1 MAIFKCSCGY
11 SKKLDDSQ
19 IGKKGKCPKCQ
30 TVVTVITNISEEE
43 EKTVTT
49 TTEESAKKNKVPK
62 SSGFFKCPHCN
73 KSISIENL
81 NLGKGDIGSII
92 SKLEKSIK
100 GKFSGVDTEK
110 ISETLK
116 EGGKYYLY
124 VLYGI
129 LLISVLSVIVLT
141 GGIGNK
147 INNIIYLL
155 VIWSVLFVY
164 VDATHNK
171 IGKIPGKKGMLN
183 NSAGVWSIGT
193 LLLWIVVFPLYLINR
208 KILMEKAQNSP
219 QEVPETRR
227 KIILGMISVV
237 FIAVL
242 FNGVLSGGG
251 NVGLVKNGMLENDGK
266 SFDVAKA
273 SEQELMKFMNQTPN
287 IMALNGKQRV
297 DKAREI
303 FKANG
308 YDFSSTLNKL
318 SVNEFPCMQKYGN
331 IAVFV
336 GMFYDPFD
344 LNDTEWV
351 KLEKEGKL
359 NEKLKSAGY
368 SEQESKDLIKLSN
381 RILNMDPL
389 SLPQNCG

>member
-11 SKKLDDSQ
+11 SKELDDSQ

-49 TTEESAKKNKVPK
+49 TTEESSNKNKVPK

-73 KSISIENL
+73 KSIGIEDL

-92 SKLEKSIK
+92 SNLEKSIK
-100 GKFSGVDTEK
+100 GKFAGVDTEK

-171 IGKIPGKKGMLN
+171 IGKIPGKKGLLN

-208 KILMEKAQNSP
+208 KKLIEGAKENP
-219 QEVPETRR
+219 QEIPGKR
-227 KIILGMISVV
+227 KKIVIAFISVV
-237 FIAVL
+237 FALVL
-242 FNGVLSGGG
+242 FNVIFSSGVNFSGSPSCSDSDVKKIVLDISTREIKTALLHQAIITELGTAPHVQG
-251 NVGLVKNGMLENDGK
+251 NPTYEYWNSIKDKDENIK
-266 SFDVAKA
+266 KVI
-273 SEQELMKFMNQTPN
+273 NV
-287 IMALNGKQRV
+287 V
-297 DKAREI
+297 DKQMKDINMGLTGIRTDD
-303 FKANG
+303 K
-308 YDFSSTLNKL
+308 
-318 SVNEFPCMQKYGN
+318 NENTKKCQCGAQLTSATGQPISIQYTAQYTEDGQVYVE
-331 IAVFV
+331 VF
-336 GMFYDPFD
+336 G
-344 LNDTEWV
+344 
-351 KLEKEGKL
+351 
-359 NEKLKSAGY
+359 LK
-368 SEQESKDLIKLSN
+368 
-381 RILNMDPL
+381 
-389 SLPQNCG
+389 